1 MWCCC
6 RSGSPLILYEGRRT
20 EVLAVLIWYLW
31 DDGEWE
37 AVAAMGVMLMVGLFT
52 LVLLLRGLGF
62 GRCLAQAR

>member
-1 MWCCC
+1 
-6 RSGSPLILYEGRRT
+6 
-20 EVLAVLIWYLW
+20 VLAVLIWYLW

-62 GRCLAQAR
+62 GRSLAQAR